1 MIENI
6 KAGERITQAVL
17 LRLQKVGNSSNGG
30 VFARGTVEDN
40 SGKIQFIA
48 FDRDIVNRLRDLDAP
63 KAFMISGPVDIVTY
77 SSTLALQNLCLVYIV
92 KSGHGEAGLKE
103 FYDHLHGVRP
113 RNAGMAHRMYE
124 RIHKLLH

>member
-30 VFARGTVEDN
+30 VFARGTIEDN
-40 SGKIQFIA
+40 SGRIQFIA

-63 KAFMISGPVDIVTY
+63 KAFMLSRPGGYCQI
-77 SSTLALQNLCLVYIV
+77 LVHAGAAG
-92 KSGHGEAGLKE
+92 SDTEAGQ
-103 FYDHLHGVRP
+103 YY
-113 RNAGMAHRMYE
+113 AGGRYFQSGSY
-124 RIHKLLH
+124 RRF